1 MHKRQVQQARALRDP
16 VPKTLSLSILEEN
29 IGVVADVFQCFEK
42 I

>member
-1 MHKRQVQQARALRDP
+1 MLKRQVQQARALRDP
-16 VPKTLSLSILEEN
+16 VPKTSLSILEEN